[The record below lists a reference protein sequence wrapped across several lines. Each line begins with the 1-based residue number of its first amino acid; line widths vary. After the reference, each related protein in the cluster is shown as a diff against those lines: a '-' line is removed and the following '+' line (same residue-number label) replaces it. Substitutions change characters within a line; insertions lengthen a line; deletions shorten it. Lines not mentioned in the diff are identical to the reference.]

1 MTERQVDSDADAKRW
16 GMRGSPTILIDGDD
30 PFGTEADE
38 PSMSCRLY
46 AGGAPTVA
54 DLAAALRHATTPPA
68 EQFRPPH
75 SASRDPHRASARRL
89 GELLSY

>member
-1 MTERQVDSDADAKRW
+1 MSRRPCLDAALAYTDLREVTVTERQVDSDADAKRW

-54 DLAAALRHATTPPA
+54 DLAAALRHGD
-68 EQFRPPH
+68 H
-75 SASRDPHRASARRL
+75 ASR
-89 GELLSY
+89 